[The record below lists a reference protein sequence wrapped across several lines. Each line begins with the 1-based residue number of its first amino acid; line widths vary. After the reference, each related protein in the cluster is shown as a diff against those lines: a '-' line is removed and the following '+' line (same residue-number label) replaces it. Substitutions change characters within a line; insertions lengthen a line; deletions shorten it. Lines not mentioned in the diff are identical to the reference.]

1 MVISRLFT
9 RASLENPS
17 VSLADWDDETLTASS
32 GDKVT
37 HASALRLPPFFR
49 ALDLISGD
57 IAKLP
62 LNVYARSGDGKV
74 RATGH
79 QAYNLLRY
87 KTNADQ
93 TAFAFKRAL
102 AYQALLGNAYA
113 LIERSDTGRVQSLMI
128 LDAKRTHP
136 VRMGGELWYVYETD
150 NGARMKFE
158 RSEILH
164 IRGLSWDGVTGH
176 NTLDVM
182 RETLGA
188 GLAARKYGSKFFANN
203 GRPSMILEHPGSFRN
218 KDIADRLRK
227 DWDRIHKG
235 LDNAHRVAILEEG
248 MKARPITGSAKDS
261 MLIEASEFSLIEVA
275 NFFGIPP
282 HKLGHTARTSYS
294 SLEQENQA
302 YLDQCLDHWLVQIEQ
317 EARDKLLTER
327 QKATDSHVIE
337 FNREALISADMA
349 SKADFFRTAL
359 GGAPW
364 MTINEVRS
372 KLNMAG
378 FDDIGTELILPSNN
392 FQQALDVPLENEE
405 PSPAPDETAPSEDE
419 DNRAQ
424 LVASAEAMRAQVVAR
439 MTRRVAGD
447 ARRAAKDRAKFAAW
461 LDEFA
466 ANHRAVIIEAMAPIC
481 GMLQALGID
490 TDTDTEAERIFGRF
504 DALAAQ
510 LDEPGEITQR
520 IASYLQD
527 LENMQ

>member
-17 VSLADWDDETLTASS
+17 VSLAEWDDETLTAST
-32 GDKVT
+32 GEKVT
-37 HASALRLPPFFR
+37 HAAALRLPPFFR

-62 LNVYARSGDGKV
+62 LNVYARAGDGKQ

-79 QAYNLLRY
+79 QSYNLLRY
-87 KTNADQ
+87 KPNADQ

-113 LIERSDTGRVQSLMI
+113 LIERSDTGRVQSLML

-150 NGARMKFE
+150 KGGRMKFE

-164 IRGLSWDGVTGH
+164 IRGLAWDGVTGH

-188 GLAARKYGSKFFANN
+188 GLAARKYGSRFFANN

-317 EARDKLLTER
+317 ECRDKLITER
-327 QKATDSHVIE
+327 QKTTDSHVIE

-372 KLNMAG
+372 KLNMASLE
-378 FDDIGTELILPSNN
+378 DIGAELILPSNN
-392 FQQALDVPLENEE
+392 FQQALDAPEEE
-405 PSPAPDETAPSEDE
+405 PAPAPDEPVPSADD

-447 ARRAAKDRAKFAAW
+447 ARRASKDRAKFAAW

-466 ANHRAVIIEAMAPIC
+466 ASHRGVIVEALAPIC
-481 GMLQALGID
+481 GMLRALGID
-490 TDTDTEAERIFGRF
+490 TDTDTEAEAIFGRF
-504 DALAAQ
+504 SVLAEH

-520 IASYLQD
+520 VASYLHD
-527 LENMQ
+527 LEDMQ